1 MSLSIIQKLL
11 SCHLLHSDSSSSSLP
26 PSLSSLSLSLTHKEI
41 HFNSNFKRFFS
52 LSSRLLVASVNKTHP
67 SNSFILIIIIIFF
80 YQHFQ
85 QPNHHHITQISHIQ
99 TPQFHLHVE
108 DQDLLQLSKCQEG
121 SEMAPRV
128 STTRGPL
135 SHRTSSSDSDPPH
148 HRPVT
153 DRSPKLGDR
162 RSPRSAHSDPLTQKK
177 LGTRIA
183 GLETQL
189 EQAQGELKLLKNQL
203 ASAEA
208 AKKEAQKEPNKKPM
222 KTVGSVPDPVP
233 GPGQDTRASPSEN
246 QNPERE
252 PDQDPNNEISEETDV
267 FEVPIEMV
275 SVEAKVE
282 KSQTCDQDEVKVKVN
297 TELPEI
303 GVKNE
308 EISLLKLTIEE
319 KDKKLETLG
328 EENEGLKRELSEANV
343 KITSAMVK
351 EESLN
356 IKLTQVDQELQK
368 SKSDGIQLKEKLKE
382 VEGAKE
388 ESLNIKL
395 TQVDQEL
402 QKSKSDGIQ
411 LKEKLKEV
419 EGAKEALETE
429 MKRLRVQTEQWRK
442 AADAAAAI
450 LAGGGVEMSDGRRV
464 SERCGSMDKNY
475 GGGFNGYGGFGGSP
489 GLGEDSDDGFGN
501 GKRKGSGIRMFGD
514 LWKKKGHK

>member
-1 MSLSIIQKLL
+1 M
-11 SCHLLHSDSSSSSLP
+11 P
-26 PSLSSLSLSLTHKEI
+26 
-41 HFNSNFKRFFS
+41 RV
-52 LSSRLLVASVNKTHP
+52 RA
-67 SNSFILIIIIIFF
+67 
-80 YQHFQ
+80 
-85 QPNHHHITQISHIQ
+85 
-99 TPQFHLHVE
+99 
-108 DQDLLQLSKCQEG
+108 

-208 AKKEAQKEPNKKPM
+208 AKKEAQKQLNKKPL
-222 KTVGSVPDPVP
+222 KTVGSVPDAVPGSGP

-246 QNPERE
+246 QNPE
-252 PDQDPNNEISEETDV
+252 PNQDPNNEINEETDV

-303 GVKNE
+303 CVKNE

-319 KDKKLETLG
+319 KDKKLESLG

-343 KITSAMVK
+343 KITSAMV
-351 EESLN
+351 
-356 IKLTQVDQELQK
+356 
-368 SKSDGIQLKEKLKE
+368 
-382 VEGAKE
+382 KE

-475 GGGFNGYGGFGGSP
+475 GGGFDGYGGFRGSP

>member
-1 MSLSIIQKLL
+1 M
-11 SCHLLHSDSSSSSLP
+11 P
-26 PSLSSLSLSLTHKEI
+26 
-41 HFNSNFKRFFS
+41 RV
-52 LSSRLLVASVNKTHP
+52 RA
-67 SNSFILIIIIIFF
+67 
-80 YQHFQ
+80 
-85 QPNHHHITQISHIQ
+85 
-99 TPQFHLHVE
+99 
-108 DQDLLQLSKCQEG
+108 

-208 AKKEAQKEPNKKPM
+208 AKKEAQKQLNKKPL
-222 KTVGSVPDPVP
+222 KTVGSVPDAVPGSGP

-246 QNPERE
+246 QNPE
-252 PDQDPNNEISEETDV
+252 PNQDPNNEINEETDV

-303 GVKNE
+303 CVKNE

-319 KDKKLETLG
+319 KDKKLESLG
-328 EENEGLKRELSEANV
+328 EENEGLKH
-343 KITSAMVK
+343 
-351 EESLN
+351 
-356 IKLTQVDQELQK
+356 
-368 SKSDGIQLKEKLKE
+368 
-382 VEGAKE
+382 
-388 ESLNIKL
+388 
-395 TQVDQEL
+395 
-402 QKSKSDGIQ
+402 
-411 LKEKLKEV
+411 
-419 EGAKEALETE
+419 
-429 MKRLRVQTEQWRK
+429 
-442 AADAAAAI
+442 
-450 LAGGGVEMSDGRRV
+450 
-464 SERCGSMDKNY
+464 
-475 GGGFNGYGGFGGSP
+475 
-489 GLGEDSDDGFGN
+489 SDDGFGN

>member
-1 MSLSIIQKLL
+1 
-11 SCHLLHSDSSSSSLP
+11 
-26 PSLSSLSLSLTHKEI
+26 
-41 HFNSNFKRFFS
+41 
-52 LSSRLLVASVNKTHP
+52 
-67 SNSFILIIIIIFF
+67 
-80 YQHFQ
+80 
-85 QPNHHHITQISHIQ
+85 
-99 TPQFHLHVE
+99 
-108 DQDLLQLSKCQEG
+108 
-121 SEMAPRV
+121 MAPRV

-208 AKKEAQKEPNKKPM
+208 AKKEAQKELNKKPM

-388 ESLNIKL
+388 
-395 TQVDQEL
+395 
-402 QKSKSDGIQ
+402 
-411 LKEKLKEV
+411 
-419 EGAKEALETE
+419 ALETE